1 MKSITLSHEVY
12 IYKPQFHL
20 PNTDENCLDYSS
32 VAYSVKEAWH
42 LYSVQESVVDVGVD
56 GHCTKLKTCVVRFKA
71 QKQLVSNGVR
81 QVLTFHYL
89 TDNLPLTL
97 TNCFEQ
103 PKHYR
108 THDKLQKGQKHNE

>member
-1 MKSITLSHEVY
+1 MKY
-12 IYKPQFHL
+12 IFIN
-20 PNTDENCLDYSS
+20 PNFICQIVTDENCLDYSS